1 VRGMSGWLALVG
13 GAEWTE
19 GCTFDAALL
28 ARGGASTVTVLPTAA
43 AFENPTAAVN
53 FATKW
58 FATLGA
64 SVEVCDIRNRT
75 DAENPVYAQQL
86 RDAKF
91 VYVAGGSPMHLR
103 SALKD
108 TLAYEALRD
117 GWRAGNTL
125 AASSAGAMALCDP
138 MLDPR
143 GGAFGLGLGL
153 IEGLAVLPHA
163 GEWSAERTKRTLKLL
178 SANIQ
183 LAVIDERTAL
193 VRSPEGVWSAEGAG
207 TIRIHANG
215 ADTSDLHVLDA
226 LTIQ

>member
-1 VRGMSGWLALVG
+1 VPGMSGWLALVG
-13 GAEWTE
+13 GAEWTK
-19 GCTFDAALL
+19 GCTFDEALL
-28 ARGGASTVTVLPTAA
+28 ARSQTSVVTVLPTAA
-43 AFENPTAAVN
+43 AFENPTAAVT
-53 FATKW
+53 FASQW
-58 FATLGA
+58 FATFGA

-75 DAENPVYAQQL
+75 DADNPALAQQL
-86 RDAKF
+86 REAKF

-103 SALKD
+103 SVLKD
-108 TLAYEALRD
+108 TLAYEALRE
-117 GWRAGNTL
+117 GWRSGNTL

-193 VRSPEGVWSAEGAG
+193 VRSPEGSWNAEGAG
-207 TIRIHANG
+207 TVRIHANG

-226 LTIQ
+226 LTVK

>member
-28 ARGGASTVTVLPTAA
+28 ERSGPTVVTVLPTAA
-43 AFENPTAAVN
+43 AFENPTGAVTW
-53 FATKW
+53 ATKW

-64 SVEVCDIRNRT
+64 TVEVCDIRNRT
-75 DAENPVYAQQL
+75 DADNADHAAQL
-86 RDAKF
+86 RAAKF
-91 VYVAGGSPMHLR
+91 VYIAGGSPMHLR

-108 TLAYEALRD
+108 TAAFEALRD
-117 GWRAGNTL
+117 GWHDGNTL

-143 GGAFGLGLGL
+143 GGAFSIGLGL
-153 IEGLAVLPHA
+153 INGLAVLPHA
-163 GEWSAERTKRTLKLL
+163 AEWSPERTKRTLKLL

-183 LAVIDERTAL
+183 LALIDERTAL
-193 VRSPEGVWSAEGAG
+193 VRSPEGVWKAEGAG
-207 TIRIHANG
+207 TVRIHANG

-226 LTIQ
+226 LTI